1 MRRKLVDS
9 GDDRAFCF
17 GVAFEALGDRL
28 SQVAHLFQRRFCN
41 LFACFSGG
49 TLHIGE
55 CSVAIAAAVNVIG
68 SAIGAAS
75 NCLLSL

>member
-1 MRRKLVDS
+1 MVGS
-9 GDDRAFCF
+9 GDDRAFRF
-17 GVAFEALGDRL
+17 GVAFEPLGDRL
-28 SQVAHLFQRRFCN
+28 SQVAHLFQRRFCD
-41 LFACFSGG
+41 LFACFSRC

>member
-1 MRRKLVDS
+1 MVGN

-17 GVAFEALGDRL
+17 GVAFEPLGDRL

-68 SAIGAAS
+68 SAIGATS
-75 NCLLSL
+75 NYLLSL